1 MDNIMYTIE
10 KQLPNLTKAQKRIAA
25 ELLNNTKQAIH
36 YSTDELAAR
45 CDVSHA
51 AISRFCYLFD
61 FYGLKDLQ
69 ISLAKDVS
77 YLGDLKLVSPEAKE
91 FSNNIPENVFAQLSI
106 ALKNTFE
113 MIDADVVM
121 EAAQALYKAN
131 KVYLYGIGASSIVA
145 QDFLQKLLRVQVD
158 AVFYEELDLMRLHL
172 LQGTEADLFI
182 AISYSGKKAEVIK
195 VAQQAKKQGIPILAI
210 TKDTASPLAK
220 LATFLLTV
228 AGLETK
234 FRSSA
239 LSSRIVQLYIVDV
252 LFHTHAALLGPEKME
267 ILQETYDILH
277 KE

>member
-172 LQGTEADLFI
+172 LQGTENDLFI

-210 TKDTASPLAK
+210 TKDAASPLAK